1 MPKAIQEV
9 KRLSAQTNFYADGKI
24 SELSEQDILTE
35 TKKPFRALLQM
46 PRNWW
51 YSHSTIGA
59 NNKLKK
65 LDLFRINQDK
75 IDKLTL
81 PKPVNWNVTDG
92 DYIYEMTENEEN
104 QIYSIEGRKKLE
116 KIFFGV
122 ALVFASLI
130 TLLFSVI
137 AASIKNF

>member
-1 MPKAIQEV
+1 M
-9 KRLSAQTNFYADGKI
+9 
-24 SELSEQDILTE
+24 
-35 TKKPFRALLQM
+35 
-46 PRNWW
+46 
-51 YSHSTIGA
+51 
-59 NNKLKK
+59 KK

-130 TLLFSVI
+130 TLLFSVM
-137 AASIKNF
+137 ASSINNF